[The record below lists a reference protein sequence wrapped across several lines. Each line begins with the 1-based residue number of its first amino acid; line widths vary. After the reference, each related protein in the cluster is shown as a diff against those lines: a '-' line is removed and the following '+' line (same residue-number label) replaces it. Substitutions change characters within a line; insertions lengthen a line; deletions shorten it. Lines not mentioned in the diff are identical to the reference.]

1 MILRDG
7 AAVLPSPTTP
17 LQAGDSVVLVAQ
29 TEFEEAL
36 GRQFAAPTIV

>member
-7 AAVLPSPTTP
+7 AAVLPLPSTR
-17 LQAGDSVVLVAQ
+17 LLVGDSVILVAQ